1 VNSTPQNVKTVRWLL
16 EGDPAIR
23 WQTLRDL
30 VGAGERSIQRER
42 NKVAREGWGA
52 RLLARQD
59 REGTWAGGQ
68 SSDGGLYT
76 PKWTSTT
83 YTMLLLR
90 DFGLPANNRQASR
103 ACALLLDG
111 GFQRDG
117 GINYGWTGRS
127 ETCITGMVLSILCY
141 FQQEDERLDTLA
153 DYLLREQ
160 MSDGGWNCRRP
171 NGATH
176 SSVHTTISVLE
187 GLRLYELHRGR
198 KALAVQAAE
207 GRGREF
213 LLMHRL
219 FRSDRTGEIIKP
231 VFLRFSFPPR
241 WHYDILRA
249 LDYFQA
255 VNAPG
260 DERLTEA
267 IEIVRSRQGED
278 GRWSLQNNHRGK
290 TYFDLERLGAPSRW
304 NTLRVLRV
312 LQWWEQGERD
322 AKGDEDRRKINHA
335 AYQPVEKVAADVR
348 GRKERTELLRKS
360 ASSRRWLRG

>member
-1 VNSTPQNVKTVRWLL
+1 MEPTSTVKVSSKPQHDKVIRWLL
-16 EGDPAIR
+16 DGDPAIR

-30 VGAGERSIQRER
+30 VGAGERTIQRER
-42 NKVAREGWGA
+42 SKVARQGWGA

-59 REGTWAGGQ
+59 REGTWAGGR
-68 SSDGGLYT
+68 SSDGGLYS

-90 DFGLPANNRQASR
+90 DFGLPPGNRQADR

-117 GINYGWTGRS
+117 GINYGWRGRS

-141 FQQEDERLDTLA
+141 FQHEDERLDSLA

-171 NGATH
+171 DGASH

-187 GLRLYELHRGR
+187 GLRLYELQRGR
-198 KALAVQAAE
+198 IAQEVHAAQR
-207 GRGREF
+207 RGREF
-213 LLMHRL
+213 LLIHQL

-231 VFLRFSFPPR
+231 IFLRFSFPPR

-249 LDYFQA
+249 LDYFQG

-260 DERLTEA
+260 DQRLADA
-267 IEIVRSRQGED
+267 IEIVRSRQRQHGH
-278 GRWSLQNNHRGK
+278 WLLQNSYKGQ
-290 TYFDLERLGAPSRW
+290 TYFQLERLGAPSRW
-304 NTLRVLRV
+304 NTLRALRV
-312 LQWWEQGERD
+312 LQWWEQAERD
-322 AKGDEDRRKINHA
+322 ARE
-335 AYQPVEKVAADVR
+335 
-348 GRKERTELLRKS
+348 
-360 ASSRRWLRG
+360 